1 MAFEMP
7 RADKPEDVG
16 FSSQRLQRLRD
27 TLQADVDKGIV
38 PGAVML
44 IARRGHIV
52 SLDAPGYRD
61 REDGSVMTP
70 DTIFRIASMTKSLS
84 SRLPR

>member
-16 FSSQRLQRLRD
+16 FSSQRLQRIRD

-52 SLDAPGYRD
+52 SLDAPG
-61 REDGSVMTP
+61 
-70 DTIFRIASMTKSLS
+70 IATGRMA
-84 SRLPR
+84 R